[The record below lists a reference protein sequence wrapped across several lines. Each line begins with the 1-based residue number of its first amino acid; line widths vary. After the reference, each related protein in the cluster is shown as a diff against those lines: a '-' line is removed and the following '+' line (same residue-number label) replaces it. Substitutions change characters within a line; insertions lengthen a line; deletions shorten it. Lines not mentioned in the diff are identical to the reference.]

1 VALAPSSR
9 LAPPH
14 DVATLGNDGLNGAAW
29 REHHQE
35 VADRIADQATEL
47 TDQQTQLTGQ
57 GARITTLEAK
67 RGVTDGSDAAP
78 GQIGE
83 YLTAS
88 GSGISLT
95 SNTTATVATL
105 TLTAGDWEI
114 YGGVTFHLS
123 GATTTHYA
131 AGLDGTFGT
140 EIIATVPAGSGVWQ
154 LQAGTVRRNVTGT
167 TAVLLQGLCGFSAGS
182 VSADGTIRARR
193 MR

>member
-1 VALAPSSR
+1 MVTARLEHPVGDPPIIDGGNQHSKSWTAYFQSVNDQVA
-9 LAPPH
+9 
-14 DVATLGNDGLNGAAW
+14 GLND
-29 REHHQE
+29 E
-35 VADRIADQATEL
+35 VAGL
-47 TDQQTQLTGQ
+47 TTQLGSVGQ
-57 GARITTLEAK
+57 
-67 RGVTDGSDAAP
+67 GVTDGSDAAA
-78 GQIGE
+78 GMVGE

-88 GSGISLT
+88 GSGVGLT
-95 SNTTATVATL
+95 NNVMTTVATL
-105 TLTAGDWEI
+105 TLTAGDWDV
-114 YGGVTFHLS
+114 YGVVTFHLT